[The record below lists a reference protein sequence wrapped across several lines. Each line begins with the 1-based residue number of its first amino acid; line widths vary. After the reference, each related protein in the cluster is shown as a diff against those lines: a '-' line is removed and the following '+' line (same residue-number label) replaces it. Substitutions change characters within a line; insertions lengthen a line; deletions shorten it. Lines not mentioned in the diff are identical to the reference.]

1 MKIEEIKKYLNNN
14 NEPFFEYANGRL
26 NLNCPKCKTED
37 SLVLD
42 FNENKYTCNDDDCN
56 FSVNIN
62 SDFLKEFYNGDNFK
76 ILTCKDLLDYEIQ
89 PEFFIINP
97 LIPKEAITSITADS
111 GKGKSLFALILAY
124 CIASGMNLFDKYEVE
139 KGNVLIIDQEMNKN
153 ETASRFKKVIKNEV
167 PVDYIIDQK
176 FLITD
181 ENKFIALKNQIIE
194 KKYNV
199 VIFDTFTEIHNAEE
213 NDSGAMKLVNQN
225 MLQLIRET
233 GVTIVYLH
241 HHRKLQKGERLSQSS
256 SRGSSE
262 IIAKVSS
269 HLLLDSKNYRDEF
282 NNKVLEIIVSQE
294 KARSSSRLDHKIS
307 FKIVNDEVENKI
319 RWEYLGEVEEK
330 SKKIEEAKN
339 SIINILQN
347 RPGILVKELEDE
359 LSVGNNNIRIALKEL
374 SSENRIDSSKQ
385 GKANYYF
392 IAH

>member
-1 MKIEEIKKYLNNN
+1 MKIEETKKYLNDN

-42 FNENKYTCNDDDCN
+42 FNENEYRCNEDDCK
-56 FSVNIN
+56 FSVDIN
-62 SDFLKEFYNGDNFK
+62 SDFLKEFYNDDDFE
-76 ILTCKDLLDYEIQ
+76 ISTCKDLLNYEVR

-124 CIASGMNLFDKYEVE
+124 CMASGTPLFDKYEVE
-139 KGNVLIIDQEMNKN
+139 KSNVLIIDQEMNKN
-153 ETASRFKKVIKNEV
+153 EIVSRFKKVIKDEV
-167 PVDYIIDQK
+167 PIDYIIDQK

-181 ENKFIALKNQIIE
+181 EVKLLALKNKIIE

-199 VIFDTFTEIHNAEE
+199 VILDTFTEIHNAEE
-213 NDSGAMKLVNQN
+213 NDSGAMKMVNKN

-233 GVTIVYLH
+233 GITIIYLH

-282 NNKVLEIIVSQE
+282 NNKILEIVISQE
-294 KARSSSRLDHKIS
+294 KARSSFRL
-307 FKIVNDEVENKI
+307 ENKI
-319 RWEYLGEVEEK
+319 SLKVINDEIENKIKWEYLGELEEK
-330 SKKIEEAKN
+330 GKKIEEAKIA
-339 SIINILQN
+339 IINILQN
-347 RPGILVKELEDE
+347 RPGVLVRDLEEE
-359 LSVGNNNIRIALKEL
+359 LSVGSNNIRIALKEL
-374 SSENRIDSSKQ
+374 VSESKVDSSKQ

-392 IAH
+392 LVS